1 MDLISTVFAPLCAG
15 ISVFCIVLYV
25 VNVLEQ
31 VQVEKQ
37 TGDKAESREL
47 PILLKL
53 FMPLTPNVMSIAKH
67 ESFDAYRK
75 QVNEQILMAGYDNTI
90 DANHFVAL
98 RVLITIFGVFA
109 CIGMSITGKPL
120 YGFILLLVLFIYPQ
134 TWLRKTISKRHLAIQ
149 KALPNVLD
157 LLTLSVEAG
166 KDFLT
171 SMRDI
176 LTRRKRDPL
185 GEELERTFREIQLG
199 KKRAD
204 ALKDLIRRVQQP
216 DLSSVINA
224 IIQADELGVSIAQ
237 LLKIQG
243 DQLRIKRFQRAEKMA
258 NEAPVKMLF
267 PVALFIFPS
276 VLLIM
281 GAPLAMQA
289 IQAIFK

>member
-1 MDLISTVFAPLCAG
+1 MQTFTDFLAPLFSG
-15 ISVFCIVLYV
+15 ISVSCTFLYIIY
-25 VNVLEQ
+25 VLEQ
-31 VQVEKQ
+31 IQLEKQ
-37 TGDKAESREL
+37 NKDESEKREL
-47 PILLKL
+47 PIIFKL
-53 FMPLTPNVMSIAKH
+53 FMPFTPNVMKIAKS
-67 ESFDAYRK
+67 ESFDTYRQK
-75 QVNEQILMAGYDNTI
+75 VTEQLMMAGYDNTT
-90 DANHFVAL
+90 DANHFIAI
-98 RVLITIFGVFA
+98 RILITIFGVLV
-109 CIGMSITGKPL
+109 CIGLSITGEAL
-120 YGFILLLVLFIYPQ
+120 YGVIMILVFYIYPQ
-134 TWLRKTISKRHLAIQ
+134 TWIRKTIAKRHFAIQ

-171 SMRDI
+171 SLRDI
-176 LTRRKRDPL
+176 LARRRRDAL

-199 KKRAD
+199 KKRVE
-204 ALKDLIRRVQQP
+204 ALKDLVRRVQQP

>member
-1 MDLISTVFAPLCAG
+1 MQTATDFLAPLCAG
-15 ISVFCIVLYV
+15 VSVSCTFMYIIY
-25 VNVLEQ
+25 VLEQ

-37 TGDKAESREL
+37 SGDAQEKREL

-53 FMPLTPNVMSIAKH
+53 FLPLTPNVLPMARH
-67 ESFDAYRK
+67 ESFDTYRS
-75 QVNEQILMAGYDNTI
+75 QVNEQIQMAGYDNTT
-90 DANHFVAL
+90 DADHFIAL
-98 RVLITIFGVFA
+98 RILVTIFGVLT
-109 CIGMSITGKPL
+109 CIALSITGKPL
-120 YGFILLLVLFIYPQ
+120 YGVIMVLVFYIYPQ
-134 TWLRKTISKRHLAIQ
+134 TWLKKTIAKRHLAIQ

-171 SMRDI
+171 SLRDI
-176 LTRRKRDPL
+176 LARRKRDAL

-199 KKRAD
+199 KKRVD
-204 ALKDLIRRVQQP
+204 ALKDLVKRVQQP

-289 IQAIFK
+289 VQAIFK